1 MTVLIAA
8 DGIVSNDH
16 ASSSAQQVL
25 TLEDLF

>member
-1 MTVLIAA
+1 MTVLIVA

-16 ASSSAQQVL
+16 ASSSVQQVL